1 MLSIASTQAN
11 INAIRK
17 KFKKYG
23 KKMKKQRIDDFTSI
37 RERLSEIAEGEKTR
51 SREILESH
59 KAFFAE
65 EKKPTERFL
74 STFIR
79 SKREP
84 CTQRRQ

>member
-23 KKMKKQRIDDFTSI
+23 KKMKKQRMDDFTSI

-65 EKKPTERFL
+65 ERKPKEEVSIDFYKK
-74 STFIR
+74 
-79 SKREP
+79 
-84 CTQRRQ
+84 